1 MLNLTVAGM
10 LLAAL
15 VPQRADFQTDT
26 TFAVPAGT
34 RLSLQS
40 LRGDVVVHTWDRNQV
55 RVQADHSSRTKI
67 GVDLSGAVLR
77 LAPRD
82 RDGMGMGSM
91 VDYELTVPAAMGIE
105 ISGMGGDVTIEGS
118 RADVKVNTVE
128 GDIVLKGGGGDISL
142 VTVNGGIRVEGTR
155 GGRLEL
161 QAVSDDIEVT
171 DVQGDVSAQTVSG
184 DLHLRGVDGRRVE
197 AQTVSGDVTFDG
209 AIRPDGSYSLS
220 THSGDVTMAI
230 PEGASAMIR
239 TAIANVDLSAS
250 FTLPA
255 SERASR
261 TRQAFRLGAGGASIE
276 LETFSG
282 DISLVRPGAI
292 RSRNDKED

>member
-15 VPQRADFQTDT
+15 TPQGADFQTDT
-26 TFAVPAGT
+26 TLAVPAGI
-34 RLSLQS
+34 RLSLQT
-40 LRGDVVVHTWDRNQV
+40 LQGDVVIHTWDRNQV
-55 RVQADHSSRTKI
+55 RVQAEHSTRTTI
-67 GVDLSGAVLR
+67 GMDLSASVLR
-77 LAPRD
+77 LTPRG
-82 RDGMGMGSM
+82 RDGMGMGSR
-91 VDYELTVPAAMGIE
+91 VDYELTLPASMGIE

-118 RADVKVNTVE
+118 KGDVKVNTVE
-128 GDIVLKGGGGDISL
+128 GDIVLKGGGGEVTL
-142 VTVNGGIRVEGTR
+142 VTVNGGIRVDGTR

-184 DLHLRGVDGRRVE
+184 NLRLRGVDGRRVE

-209 AIRPDGSYSLS
+209 VIRPDGSYGLS
-220 THSGDVTMAI
+220 THSGDITMAI

-239 TAIANVDLSAS
+239 TAIANGDLSAS
-250 FTLPA
+250 FTLPD

-261 TRQAFRLGAGGASIE
+261 TRQAFRLGGGGASIE